1 MQVQPGS
8 ASDTHTYYTHGI
20 TWRYLSSY
28 LRSRSQAPACLG
40 AATAGGTKLSIP
52 IDEFN
57 TTRISAPQH
66 VPCATRPRA
75 RRSVEAPGTYLHR
88 CYGHDH
94 ARTTVPTT
102 SEAPLSC
109 RSSTYSILH
118 TPVNDWFV
126 YAHDYALP
134 GFRADA
140 RLHQRRH
147 DRQEVRVD
155 ILHVTS
161 VPILTSNS

>member
-1 MQVQPGS
+1 MVM
-8 ASDTHTYYTHGI
+8 I
-20 TWRYLSSY
+20 TRERPYRQHPKRLCPAD
-28 LRSRSQAPACLG
+28 LR
-40 AATAGGTKLSIP
+40 
-52 IDEFN
+52 
-57 TTRISAPQH
+57 
-66 VPCATRPRA
+66 
-75 RRSVEAPGTYLHR
+75 
-88 CYGHDH
+88 
-94 ARTTVPTT
+94 RTD
-102 SEAPLSC
+102 
-109 RSSTYSILH
+109 SILH
-118 TPVNDWFV
+118 TPVSDWFV

>member
-1 MQVQPGS
+1 MGG
-8 ASDTHTYYTHGI
+8 A
-20 TWRYLSSY
+20 YLY
-28 LRSRSQAPACLG
+28 C
-40 AATAGGTKLSIP
+40 
-52 IDEFN
+52 
-57 TTRISAPQH
+57 H
-66 VPCATRPRA
+66 
-75 RRSVEAPGTYLHR
+75 VEALADVADLRLELICVCLVRGLLTPHEQESLF
-88 CYGHDH
+88 CMD
-94 ARTTVPTT
+94 TV
-102 SEAPLSC
+102 L
-109 RSSTYSILH
+109 ILH

>member
-1 MQVQPGS
+1 MKSLLGRLLLGS
-8 ASDTHTYYTHGI
+8 LA
-20 TWRYLSSY
+20 
-28 LRSRSQAPACLG
+28 
-40 AATAGGTKLSIP
+40 
-52 IDEFN
+52 
-57 TTRISAPQH
+57 
-66 VPCATRPRA
+66 ATRPRA
-75 RRSVEAPGTYLHR
+75 RRSDEALDTYLHR
-88 CYGHDH
+88 CYDHDH

-118 TPVNDWFV
+118 TPITDWFV

>member
-1 MQVQPGS
+1 MFPLKVS
-8 ASDTHTYYTHGI
+8 A
-20 TWRYLSSY
+20 
-28 LRSRSQAPACLG
+28 
-40 AATAGGTKLSIP
+40 
-52 IDEFN
+52 
-57 TTRISAPQH
+57 H
-66 VPCATRPRA
+66 VDFPKT
-75 RRSVEAPGTYLHR
+75 
-88 CYGHDH
+88 
-94 ARTTVPTT
+94 RTTKNSWFGVVHHKF
-102 SEAPLSC
+102 EANFLTLLLG

-118 TPVNDWFV
+118 TPINDWFV